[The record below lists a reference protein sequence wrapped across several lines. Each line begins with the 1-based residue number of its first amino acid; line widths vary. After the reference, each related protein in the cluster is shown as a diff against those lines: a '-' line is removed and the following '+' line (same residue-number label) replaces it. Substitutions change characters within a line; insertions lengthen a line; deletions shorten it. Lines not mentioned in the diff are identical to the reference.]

1 MVLLGSSGSG
11 KSTILQLK
19 YLKALEDWKINYFAL
34 HKFGHRRQ
42 FETKMELNQQILN
55 AKA

>member
-1 MVLLGSSGSG
+1 MVFSYIVIIFRSP
-11 KSTILQLK
+11 KSDESFCSFFYRL
-19 YLKALEDWKINYFAL
+19 NYFAL